1 MYTVDKINLL
11 GRAISFYTHSIRKNW
26 IMRSKAQVI
35 EVATHFTPK
44 VFGVHQSMFEKLSV
58 QVKPVVGE
66 IYPIGPSCSENIP
79 NPWWDGALRKVNY
92 LEVLISFPSGDE
104 LSYLFPVISQGLV
117 NPHMK

>member
-58 QVKPVVGE
+58 QVEFHYRYKPVLDSSNKDLLYSWG
-66 IYPIGPSCSENIP
+66 NIKK
-79 NPWWDGALRKVNY
+79 LTHI
-92 LEVLISFPSGDE
+92 EVLISFPSGDE
-104 LSYLFPVISQGLV
+104 LSYLLPVTTQGLV
-117 NPHMK
+117 NPPMK

>member
-26 IMRSKAQVI
+26 IMRSKAQVTEI
-35 EVATHFTPK
+35 ATNFTNK
-44 VFGVHQSMFEKLSV
+44 VFGVPKSMFEKLSV
-58 QVKPVVGE
+58 QVEPVVGE
-66 IYPIGPSCSENIP
+66 IYSTRLNAPKDDIHKWNGV
-79 NPWWDGALRKVNY
+79 LRKINY

-104 LSYLFPVISQGLV
+104 LSYFFPVTAQGLV